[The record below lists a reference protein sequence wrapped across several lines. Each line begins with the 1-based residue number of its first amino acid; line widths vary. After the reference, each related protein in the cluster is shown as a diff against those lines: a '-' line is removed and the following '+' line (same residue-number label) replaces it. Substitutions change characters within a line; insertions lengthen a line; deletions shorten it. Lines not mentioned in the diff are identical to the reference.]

1 MRPRKRSDFVSLH
14 ECGSIQKA
22 DSVSLGIF
30 TLRIMLPTN
39 HWTHLH
45 LSFANQ
51 SSLKWRELRIES
63 PLEWHIVPRLH
74 FPRKRSVRLAYL
86 FDSSG
91 LTGLEPAASALTG
104 RCSDQLNYN
113 PRDLRDLA
121 ENVIL
126 FYPPPI
132 RYLWRI
138 RGFYHLMVD
147 WWIVGSSWIWTS
159 VDILLPT
166 NLQSVP
172 INRSGID
179 PGRIHFGCIG
189 NSWPPSFRSTL
200 PPGEVESPLPP
211 WKRDVLNH

>member
-63 PLEWHIVPRLH
+63 PWEWHVVSRLH

-113 PRDLRDLA
+113 PRELRDLA

-126 FYPPPI
+126 FYPPYQVFMKKKGVLPSHG
-132 RYLWRI
+132 RLVNCWVELDLNQR
-138 RGFYHLMVD
+138 RH
-147 WWIVGSSWIWTS
+147 IVANEFT
-159 VDILLPT
+159 VRP
-166 NLQSVP
+166 
-172 INRSGID
+172 
-179 PGRIHFGCIG
+179 H
-189 NSWPPSFRSTL
+189 
-200 PPGEVESPLPP
+200 
-211 WKRDVLNH
+211 